1 MFSRVRRQACCNV
14 FGHVGSNMVRECG
27 QTPKMFGWDGFSGP
41 WVIFSQLPF
50 QIILSCSFYI
60 LRLRPCRRP
69 LWQSQ
74 ASWLLAWRLGNIL
87 IGSLACWAL
96 LSVFCFAGNYCLLES
111 LLVHWF
117 LDVSFHAV
125 ILVFAAASLQPL
137 SCATSD
143 VTNHIFG
150 MHKCNNIQI

>member
-1 MFSRVRRQACCNV
+1 MYICIYVKASPLPPAPLAVAGF
-14 FGHVGSNMVRECG
+14 MVA
-27 QTPKMFGWDGFSGP
+27 GF
-41 WVIFSQLPF
+41 
-50 QIILSCSFYI
+50 
-60 LRLRPCRRP
+60 
-69 LWQSQ
+69 
-74 ASWLLAWRLGNIL
+74 ALGNIL
-87 IGSLACWAL
+87 IGSLACWVL

-117 LDVSFHAV
+117 LDFSFHAV
-125 ILVFAAASLQPL
+125 ILVFAVASLQPL